1 MPNYNQFYSEAG
13 NFTIDAAIRG
23 QTPLTL
29 YDPLEQIGYRPDIR
43 GNIGG
48 TAAIILPYQDSGFW
62 GLWSQ
67 IQSLLGGDK
76 RMVKDREF
84 YWAEYDLF
92 ETQAFSVNKA
102 NAAGG
107 AGAPVT
113 VKINR
118 FSMSQNGL
126 FAKPLEGFQAY
137 FKHNEQKV
145 NITTVTEN
153 SAGDIDITFTPIN
166 NEIIDLSVKS
176 TYIVVQTPM
185 QIYPLNNPSSEIP
198 SHGEVKNPPILYKSF
213 VQKYE
218 DGLAVEESE
227 IDGWIYNKTFFI
239 SKGLDAM
246 GQPVEY
252 FYIPTLSRDAEAKII
267 ASRNM
272 HTLFNQRDNINQEGF
287 DGMIPTIKQFGMF
300 NFGYDN
306 FMSGSFK
313 SLLFSM
319 IKNLRRVNG
328 SNEYMLAH
336 SFNFD
341 IDFGEAMAQLIN
353 NYTQNYKYSLFGD
366 GGEGS
371 RDFTYFQFGDWK
383 YGDYMFRKYKVD
395 MFDSYRYGHI
405 LEDFAMLL
413 PLKRFSDTN
422 GNNVP
427 ILNFVAVE
435 GAEPGKDQKV
445 WVDDARVRG
454 GRNLR
459 VFIKDN
465 FGIEVHAPTRLGIIT
480 KSIAS

>member
-1 MPNYNQFYSEAG
+1 MPNPNMFFSEAG
-13 NFTIDAAIRG
+13 NFTIEAAIRG
-23 QTPLTL
+23 QTPLTF
-29 YDPLEQIGYRPDIR
+29 YDPLEQMAYRPDLR

-48 TAAIILPYQDSGFW
+48 EAAVILPYQDSGFW

-67 IQSLLGGDK
+67 VQSLLGGDK

-92 ETQAFSVNKA
+92 ETQAFTVNSHA
-102 NAAGG
+102 
-107 AGAPVT
+107 AGAPGATVT
-113 VKINR
+113 ATINA
-118 FSMSQNGL
+118 FSLSQNGL

-137 FKHNEQKV
+137 FKHNQQKV
-145 NITTVTEN
+145 NIGTVTEVG
-153 SAGDIDITFTPIN
+153 AGNITVQFIPIN
-166 NEIIDLSVKS
+166 NEVIDLSAKS

-185 QIYPLNNPSSEIP
+185 QVYPLNSPSAEIP
-198 SHGEVKNPPILYKSF
+198 THGEVKNPPILYKSF

-239 SKGLDAM
+239 SKGLDSM

-272 HTLFNQRDNINQEGF
+272 HTLFNQRDNVAQEGF
-287 DGMIPTIKQFGMF
+287 DGMLPTIRKYGMF
-300 NFGYDN
+300 NFSYDN
-306 FMSGSFK
+306 FLSGSFK
-313 SLLFSM
+313 SLLFTM

-328 SNEYMLAH
+328 SNEYMIAH
-336 SFNFD
+336 SFNFQQD
-341 IDFGEAMAQLIN
+341 WGEAMAQLIQN
-353 NYTQNYKYSLFGD
+353 FNQNYKYSLFGD
-366 GGEGS
+366 GGTGN

-383 YGDYMFRKYKVD
+383 YGDYNFRKYLVD

-413 PLKRFSDTN
+413 PLKRFSDTQ
-422 GNNVP
+422 GNQVP
-427 ILNFVAVE
+427 IVNFVAVE

-445 WVDDARVRG
+445 WIDDARVRG
-454 GRNLR
+454 QRNLR

-465 FGIEVHAPTRLGIIT
+465 FGIEVHAPTRLGLIT
-480 KSIAS
+480 KSVAS